1 MRISEN
7 ICLLL
12 NNFFPKKKV
21 QGRESPEAY
30 SETQYGWAKKSLKLF
45 DGFVDLKDKMV
56 LDAGCGPGGKTI
68 YYAEQGCKLIIGVD
82 IDENRINFAKG
93 FAEKKNAANV
103 KFMVASLAELPFES
117 DTFDYIFLNDVVEHL
132 RRPLLENALRE
143 CKRVIKPGGKICL
156 EFPPWTSYD
165 ASHLYDFIYIP
176 WCQVL
181 FSTKTLVN
189 VVNKLNPAPPTV
201 GKLSH
206 VEHFLELN
214 HITIKESK
222 ILFRKIDFKILNFD
236 YNVLFNVALF
246 KYIPFFYKY
255 LTRRVVAVLS
265 K

>member
-7 ICLLL
+7 ICLSL

-21 QGRESPEAY
+21 QGRESPQAY
-30 SETQYGWAKKSLKLF
+30 SEAQYSWAEKSLRLF
-45 DGFVDLKDKMV
+45 DGFVDLKGKLV
-56 LDAGCGPGGKTI
+56 LDAGCGPGGKTV
-68 YYAEQGCKLIIGVD
+68 YYAEQGCQHVYGVD
-82 IDENRINFAKG
+82 IDENRIGFAKE
-93 FAEKKNAANV
+93 FAAKKNATNIT
-103 KFMVASLAELPFES
+103 FMIESLAALPFES
-117 DTFDYIFLNDVVEHL
+117 NTFDYIFLNDVVEHL
-132 RRPLLENALRE
+132 QRPILESALRE

-165 ASHLYDFIYIP
+165 AAHLYDFIYIP

-189 VVNKLNPAPPTV
+189 VVNKINPAPPTV
-201 GKLSH
+201 GNLSQ

-222 ILFRKIDFKILNFD
+222 KLFRKLDFKIVYFD
-236 YNVLFNVALF
+236 YNVLFNLKPF
-246 KYIPFFYKY
+246 KYIPFFNKY